1 MVLDESTVY
10 AYQVTSCTDFVFS
23 LLIAPIAF
31 VSLVVVGHRSFKSKQ
46 LLQTIPLLVIQFNT
60 AFIWICM
67 VISRVQEFVL
77 EINGRELARGNPHSY

>member
-1 MVLDESTVY
+1 MILEERTIH

-31 VSLVVVGHRSFKSKQ
+31 VSLVVVGHRSLKFKQ
-46 LLQTIPLLVIQFNT
+46 LIQTIPLLIIQFNT

-67 VISRVQEFVL
+67 IINRIQDFVL
-77 EINGRELARGNPHSY
+77 KINGRQLARGNPRGF